1 MKRIAPLLRTIT
13 LALIALILPG
23 FIASAQTLMPG
34 PPDLSIDAPTKKV
47 VIDSLLSHLKDSYV
61 FPEVVQRIEADIW
74 TRQKSGDYDSITSSN
89 AFAKKLSDD
98 LQSVSHDKHLVVH
111 FLARVIPDRTEPNEA
126 QRAEAIWMMKR
137 NNYGF
142 NKVERLDGNIGLIE
156 LRQFADPESGADT
169 VAAAMTFLANT
180 ESIIFDLRQNNG
192 GSPAMVALISSYLFG
207 EKPVHLNDLYW
218 RTGDRTQE
226 FWTKPEK
233 VLRRFPEKDLYILTS
248 NNTFSAGE
256 EFSNNLKTLKRAT
269 IIGERTGG
277 GANPGNTV
285 RLNEH
290 FSAFI
295 PSGRAINPI
304 TKTNWEGV
312 GVEPDI
318 KVPKEQASK
327 TAHLMALN
335 RSIERQ
341 TNEDVK
347 VVLKFLVGRIQK
359 ELDEMKPKD

>member
-1 MKRIAPLLRTIT
+1 
-13 LALIALILPG
+13 
-23 FIASAQTLMPG
+23 
-34 PPDLSIDAPTKKV
+34 
-47 VIDSLLSHLKDSYV
+47 
-61 FPEVVQRIEADIW
+61 
-74 TRQKSGDYDSITSSN
+74 
-89 AFAKKLSDD
+89 
-98 LQSVSHDKHLVVH
+98 
-111 FLARVIPDRTEPNEA
+111 
-126 QRAEAIWMMKR
+126 
-137 NNYGF
+137 
-142 NKVERLDGNIGLIE
+142 
-156 LRQFADPESGADT
+156 
-169 VAAAMTFLANT
+169 
-180 ESIIFDLRQNNG
+180 
-192 GSPAMVALISSYLFG
+192 MVALISSYLFG

-318 KVPKEQASK
+318 KVPKEQALK
-327 TAHLMALN
+327 TAHIMALN

-347 VVLKFLVGRIQK
+347 VVLKFLVERIQK
-359 ELDEMKPKD
+359 ELDEMKPKE